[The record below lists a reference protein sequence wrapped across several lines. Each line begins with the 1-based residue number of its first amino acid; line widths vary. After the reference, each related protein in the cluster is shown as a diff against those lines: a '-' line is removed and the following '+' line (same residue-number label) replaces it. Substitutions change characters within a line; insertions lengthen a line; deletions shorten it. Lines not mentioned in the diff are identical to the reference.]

1 MSSGTAK
8 STTSAQATSSKQKV
22 SSKSGTI
29 GDPLPCRRMES
40 LKELYAVHGQAHVFE
55 GYERLPDDKRKELET
70 TLASLNPAR
79 LNGIFDSSTADDAKV
94 CACHSRAFVRSCVR
108 AFVHSCVPPTLTS
121 SLLAPRIAV
130 RVQHRG
136 AAH

>member
-1 MSSGTAK
+1 
-8 STTSAQATSSKQKV
+8 
-22 SSKSGTI
+22 
-29 GDPLPCRRMES
+29 
-40 LKELYAVHGQAHVFE
+40 VHGQAHVFE

-108 AFVHSCVPPTLTS
+108 AFVRASDADLLPPRSTHGS
-121 SLLAPRIAV
+121 PRPAPWGCPLSR
-130 RVQHRG
+130 
-136 AAH
+136 